1 MDRVAIVTG
10 GGTGIGRATAEVL
23 RESGAQ
29 VLVVGRR
36 RDPLEETARA
46 TGAEAFPA
54 DVASAGAAE
63 RVVAA
68 AVERFGGVDLL
79 VNAAGIDGAGRPLP
93 ELEPE
98 GWRRVLEVNVTAAF
112 ALTRQLALHLRER
125 GSGGAVVN
133 VSSINGLAA
142 EQGFADYNTSKG
154 ALIALTQ
161 SAAVDLE
168 RVSRGSRRKGADRER
183 RAARANRRSARGR
196 PRHRVSAVGRGKLR
210 HRRHRHR
217 RRRPDSRLGRRVD

>member
-68 AVERFGGVDLL
+68 AVERFGGV
-79 VNAAGIDGAGRPLP
+79 GRPLP

-161 SAAVDLE
+161 SAAVDL
-168 RVSRGSRRKGADRER
+168 
-183 RAARANRRSARGR
+183 
-196 PRHRVSAVGRGKLR
+196 
-210 HRRHRHR
+210 
-217 RRRPDSRLGRRVD
+217 